1 MADFDPAH
9 VEPGGHAHH
18 YPGGPLTVTKL
29 SVGPYDN
36 NSYLLAD
43 SESGDALLVDAAN
56 EPERLLELL
65 AGVRLI
71 GVVTTHRHPDHI
83 QGLPAILQAH
93 DVWNGAH
100 PADADEIASQVGV
113 RPDRPLEDGDTIAI
127 GRFEVGVL
135 HTPGH
140 TPGSI
145 CFRLPS
151 DQLLTGDA
159 VFPGGVGKTEGTKA
173 FEQAIDSFERRV
185 LPLGEDTR
193 ISPGHGDDTWI
204 GNEAPHLDEWKARG
218 W

>member
-29 SVGPYDN
+29 AVGPHHN
-36 NSYLLAD
+36 NAYLLAD

-56 EPERLLELL
+56 EAERLLELL

-71 GVVTTHRHPDHI
+71 GVVTTHSHPDHI
-83 QGLPAILQAH
+83 QALPDVLRAH

-100 PADADEIASQVGV
+100 PADADEIANQVGV

-127 GRFEVGVL
+127 GRVEVGVL

-140 TPGSI
+140 TEGSI
-145 CFRLPS
+145 CFKPPS

-159 VFPGGVGKTEGTKA
+159 VFPGGVGKTVGKQA
-173 FEQAIDSFERRV
+173 FDQAIDSFERRV
-185 LPLGEDTR
+185 LPLGPETR